1 MNNLIKSSIFLL
13 AIIVS
18 ACTSPPKGIKPIH
31 NFRANDYLGTWYEI
45 MRLDHPF
52 ERGLSNVTAHYSLRD
67 DNNINVL
74 NKGFNEEKC
83 ELKEARGI
91 AKFIQ
96 DKSIGSLAVSFF
108 RPIYGGYHIIAID
121 EKNYSYAM
129 VTGSNRKY
137 LWILSRKSSL
147 EEEVLT
153 KLINKAN
160 TLGFKTDELIKVK
173 HNEPKKCF

>member
-1 MNNLIKSSIFLL
+1 
-13 AIIVS
+13 
-18 ACTSPPKGIKPIH
+18 
-31 NFRANDYLGTWYEI
+31 
-45 MRLDHPF
+45 
-52 ERGLSNVTAHYSLRD
+52 
-67 DNNINVL
+67 
-74 NKGFNEEKC
+74 
-83 ELKEARGI
+83 
-91 AKFIQ
+91 
-96 DKSIGSLAVSFF
+96 
-108 RPIYGGYHIIAID
+108 
-121 EKNYSYAM
+121 M